1 MTKIINSDWKIHD
14 FEDVSRFLKA
24 QQRMYET
31 ALEEVRNG
39 RKESHWMWYVFPQ
52 LRGLGRTYNA
62 NYYGI
67 ADLEEARRY
76 LEEPTLKA
84 HMDEILDVLL
94 ALPTDDPESIFGGL
108 DAMKLR
114 SSMTLFDLVSPND
127 RSARVLEKFFDGRRD
142 QRTLEMI

>member
-1 MTKIINSDWKIHD
+1 MNDA
-14 FEDVSRFLKA
+14 EDVARFVTA
-24 QQRMYET
+24 QELRYET

-67 ADLEEARRY
+67 ADLEEANRY
-76 LEEPTLKA
+76 IEESTLKA
-84 HMDEILDVLL
+84 HMDEMLDVLL
-94 ALPTDDPESIFGGL
+94 DLPTDDPVSIFGGL

-127 RSARVLEKFFDGRRD
+127 RFARVLEKFFDGQRD
-142 QRTLEMI
+142 QRTLRMVEGLD

>member
-1 MTKIINSDWKIHD
+1 MEEA
-14 FEDVSRFLKA
+14 EDVSRFVKA
-24 QQRMYET
+24 QERMYET

-39 RKESHWMWYVFPQ
+39 RKESHWIWYVFPQ

-67 ADLEEARRY
+67 ADLEEACRY

-94 ALPTDDPESIFGGL
+94 DLSTDDSEWIFGVL

-127 RSARVLEKFFDGRRD
+127 RFARVLDKFFDGRRD
-142 QRTLEMI
+142 HQTLKMIGVKDWG